1 MRLRHA
7 ELKVERAL
15 EHLHSLEG
23 EMEQYYCSSP
33 YSVQRY
39 NDLERGRHIIKVGL
53 KEPSDRTYLLVGD
66 FAYCLRG
73 ALDYIVYS
81 LVVANTGKA
90 LHTQVQWPVLKHT
103 NQERFDSY
111 TKGMAVEA
119 AHLIEQFQPYQGGNF
134 KEHAIWQLHR
144 LNNIDKHRRL
154 SVFENWL
161 DMQFPQLK
169 KTDDVSRDAE
179 RGEITL
185 PLSLSQTEMRLNPR
199 PAVWFA
205 DAEEGLRVDAKRL
218 REIHWYITMEVFPL
232 FAPFFAEAVR

>member
-15 EHLHSLEG
+15 EHLRSLEG
-23 EMEQYYCSSP
+23 EMEQYYCSTP

-53 KEPSDRTYLLVGD
+53 KEPGDRTYLLVGD
-66 FAYCLRG
+66 FAYCLRC
-73 ALDYIVYS
+73 ALDYVVYS
-81 LVVANTGKA
+81 LVVAHTGKA
-90 LHTQVQWPVLKHT
+90 PHTQVQWPVLKQT

-119 AHLIEQFQPYQGGNF
+119 AHLIQHFQPYQGGNP
-134 KEHAIWQLHR
+134 KEHPIWQLHR

-161 DMQFPQLK
+161 DMRFPQLK
-169 KTDDVSRDAE
+169 ETDDVRRDAD

-199 PAVWFA
+199 PAVWFG
-205 DAEEGLRVDAKRL
+205 DAEEGLRVDVKRL
-218 REIHWYITMEVFPL
+218 RDIHWYITMEVFPL
-232 FAPFFAEAVR
+232 FAPFFTEAVR